1 MDPKE
6 TGVDPDLADVLEEM
20 KENEES
26 DDAEEELQDDLTLSE
41 LKSKEQSQLPSQQQ
55 QQQQQQQQSKTQ
67 QSELQTEV
75 QSKQP
80 LQFEEQLDRDT
91 SRFLRNR
98 ECVLITCIIL
108 RESEEEARQ
117 RRKRLFLDL

>member
-41 LKSKEQSQLPSQQQ
+41 LKSKEQSQLPS